1 MCFNKYFYIILPAIL
16 VACSPTNGNQDH
28 CIWFDRPAAQWEET
42 LPLGNGRLGMMPDGG
57 IEKETLVLNDITL
70 WSGGVEDADNPDAAQ
85 YLPEIRR
92 LLFEGKNDLA
102 QELVYKTFM
111 CKGAGSGNGNG
122 ANVPYG
128 CFQTLGHLHID
139 YQYPAGKVTP
149 ENYRRQLSL
158 DDATASASFVSEGV
172 TYTREYFAAFGHDVL
187 VIRLQASKAGNLNFR
202 VRIDRPE
209 AFETCLDGDELL
221 MRGQLTNGTD
231 GKGMKYKTDVGI
243 FKSNS

>member
-1 MCFNKYFYIILPAIL
+1 MYFNKYFYTILLAIL
-16 VACSPTNGNQDH
+16 AVCSPAQSKSGH
-28 CIWFDRPAAQWEET
+28 YIWFDRPAAQWEET

-85 YLPEIRR
+85 YLPEIRK

-122 ANVPYG
+122 ANVPFG
-128 CFQTLGHLHID
+128 CFQTLGNLYID
-139 YQYPAGKVTP
+139 YQYPAGKVKP

-187 VIRLQASKAGNLNFR
+187 VIRLQTSKAGNLNFR

-209 AFETCLDGDELL
+209 AFETCLDC
-221 MRGQLTNGTD
+221 
-231 GKGMKYKTDVGI
+231 GI
-243 FKSNS
+243 S